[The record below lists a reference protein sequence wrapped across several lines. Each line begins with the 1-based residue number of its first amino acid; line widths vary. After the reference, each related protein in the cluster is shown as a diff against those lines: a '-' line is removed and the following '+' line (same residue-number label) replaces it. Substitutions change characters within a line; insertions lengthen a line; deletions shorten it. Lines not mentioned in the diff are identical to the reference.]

1 MSVHSALPQQCKR
14 TQCAELA
21 EDGGAALRRTA
32 RTEEA
37 SLTLVRVYLPP
48 ACTTAAGCEIELSPP
63 AELEE
68 AATAAALVSK
78 LLSNIPSTVWFWAC
92 TLHAAACSPARAPA
106 AAAAHRPG
114 ARQGAP
120 ATIRSSNAC
129 TQVEIRKLT
138 HLS

>member
-63 AELEE
+63 TELE
-68 AATAAALVSK
+68 AAAAAAALVSK

-92 TLHAAACSPARAPA
+92 TLACTLQSSAGRRAGAGGA
-106 AAAAHRPG
+106 AAARAAIVRACDRR
-114 ARQGAP
+114 ARAFLMKSPRNQP
-120 ATIRSSNAC
+120 R
-129 TQVEIRKLT
+129 
-138 HLS
+138 